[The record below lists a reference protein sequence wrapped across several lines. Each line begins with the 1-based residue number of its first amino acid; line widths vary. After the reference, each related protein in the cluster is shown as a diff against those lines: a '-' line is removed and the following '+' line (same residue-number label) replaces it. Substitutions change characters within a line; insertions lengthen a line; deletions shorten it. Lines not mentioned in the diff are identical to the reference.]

1 MPVSAS
7 RQWRQNWGHL
17 GPQGYGEQ
25 EMMYSVS
32 MTSSME
38 SSRDAFSMRHSE
50 ASQQVC
56 CIAHSPARYGLAT
69 SEDLAA
75 TILQAADQCLLQ
87 W

>member
-1 MPVSAS
+1 MPASAS

-17 GPQGYGEQ
+17 GSQGYGEQ

-50 ASQQVC
+50 ASQQVRPTHTLLEPRTGC
-56 CIAHSPARYGLAT
+56 SCIY
-69 SEDLAA
+69 
-75 TILQAADQCLLQ
+75 
-87 W
+87 